1 MNSKTIIR
9 VFQTLILTTAMLGF
23 VTPAIATTYQII
35 KAEGKVLLKR
45 RQWSDYRPT
54 SQGTEINLNQDDL
67 IRPERGAKVIIQC
80 PDKTTTWRVPSGRV
94 WGASNGCPPR
104 ALRRSRATGLVGGI
118 LGGTDP
124 SVPYLISP
132 RRTLILDRQ
141 PTLRWNAVPE
151 ASHYT
156 ISLRTSAEVIW
167 QQKVSE
173 TEIVYPGE
181 PPLEPGTLYSLTIK
195 ADTGTSSQDENVSG
209 LEFILLTDTD
219 LKDVQTDVEQLT
231 NLELSDA
238 AEALALANFYAD
250 YILTSDSAQAYN
262 LTTEDL
268 ATYSLTAKAIEVLE
282 TLVARESITPAV
294 DRILGDLYW
303 QSGLQLLAEAQYLK
317 VVELAQEPKYL
328 EERAK
333 AQFSLAEM
341 YVVLEKWEET
351 AQWLR
356 QAKQSYVEL
365 GDRDHATM
373 IEEQLEELNQW
384 RE

>member
-1 MNSKTIIR
+1 MNSKTMIR
-9 VFQTLILTTAMLGF
+9 VFKTLILTTVILGF

-45 RQWSDYRPT
+45 RQWSDYHPT
-54 SQGTEINLNQDDL
+54 SEGAEINLNQDDL
-67 IRPERGAKVIIQC
+67 IRPERGAKVIILC

-94 WGASNGCPPR
+94 WGASNGCPR
-104 ALRRSRATGLVGGI
+104 ARRRSRAPGLVGGI
-118 LGGTDP
+118 LGGIDP

-141 PTLRWNAVPE
+141 PTFRWNAVPG
-151 ASHYT
+151 ASYYT
-156 ISLRTSAEVIW
+156 VGLSTSAGVIW
-167 QQKVSE
+167 QQKVGE

-181 PPLEPGTLYSLTIK
+181 PPLEPGKLYSLTIK

-209 LEFILLTDTD
+209 LEFVLLTDTD
-219 LKDVQTDVEQLT
+219 LKQVQTDVEQLT
-231 NLELSDA
+231 NLDLSDE

-262 LTTEDL
+262 LAAEDL
-268 ATYSLTAKAIEVLE
+268 ATYSLTAKAIEILE
-282 TLVARESITPAV
+282 ALVAQGSTTPAV
-294 DRILGDLYW
+294 YRILGDLYW

-317 VVELAQEPKYL
+317 VVELAQEPKDL

-351 AQWLR
+351 DKWLR
-356 QAKQSYVEL
+356 QAKQSYTEL
-365 GDRDHATM
+365 GDRGNATM
-373 IEEQLEELNQW
+373 IEEQLEELNQLT
-384 RE
+384 E

>member
-1 MNSKTIIR
+1 MNSQTIMR
-9 VFQTLILTTAMLGF
+9 VFKTLIFTTAILGS

-35 KAEGKVLLKR
+35 KAEGQVLLKR

-54 SQGTEINLNQDDL
+54 SEGAQINLNQDDFIYL
-67 IRPERGAKVIIQC
+67 DRGAKIIIQC

-94 WGASNGCPPR
+94 WGASNGCPR

-141 PTLRWNAVPE
+141 PTFRWNAVPE
-151 ASHYT
+151 ASNYT
-156 ISLRTSAEVIW
+156 ISLSTSAEVIW

-181 PPLEPGTLYSLTIK
+181 PLLGPGKLYSLTIK

-209 LEFILLTDTD
+209 LEFVLLTDTD
-219 LKDVQTDVEQLT
+219 LKQVQTDVEQLT
-231 NLELSDA
+231 NLELSDE
-238 AEALALANFYAD
+238 AETLALANFYAD
-250 YILTSDSAQAYN
+250 YILNSDSAPAYN
-262 LTTEDL
+262 LAAENL
-268 ATYSLTAKAIEVLE
+268 ATYSLTAKAIEILE
-282 TLVARESITPAV
+282 ALVAQGSTIPAV
-294 DRILGDLYW
+294 YRILGDLYW
-303 QSGLQLLAEAQYLK
+303 ESGLQLLAEVQYLK

-351 AQWLR
+351 DRWLR

-365 GDRDHATM
+365 GDRDNATM
-373 IEEQLEELNQW
+373 IEEQLEELNQLK
-384 RE
+384 E

>member
-1 MNSKTIIR
+1 MNSQTIMRI
-9 VFQTLILTTAMLGF
+9 FKTLILTTAMLGF

-35 KAEGKVLLKR
+35 KAEGQVLLKR
-45 RQWSDYRPT
+45 RQWSDYRST
-54 SQGTEINLNQDDL
+54 SEGAEINLNQDDL
-67 IRPERGAKVIIQC
+67 ILPERGAKVIILC
-80 PDKTTTWRVPSGRV
+80 PDKKTIWRVPSGRV
-94 WGASNGCPPR
+94 WGASNGCPR
-104 ALRRSRATGLVGGI
+104 ALRRSRNPGLVGGI

-132 RRTLILDRQ
+132 RRTLILARQ
-141 PTLRWNAVPE
+141 PTFRWNAVPG

-156 ISLRTSAEVIW
+156 ISLSTSAGVIW

-181 PPLEPGTLYSLTIK
+181 PPLEPGTLYSLKIK
-195 ADTGTSSQDENVSG
+195 ADTGASSQDENVSG

-231 NLELSDA
+231 NLELSDK

-262 LTTEDL
+262 LTAENL

-282 TLVARESITPAV
+282 ALVAQESITPAF

-317 VVELAQEPKYL
+317 VVELAQEPQYL

-351 AQWLR
+351 DQWLR

-365 GDRDHATM
+365 GDRDHTTM